1 MLLIVFI
8 YGMGLFFAFCIVL
21 FLIKMVFKL
30 LSLPFILIRNLGGRD
45 GVEDAGVSLVRG
57 QIHCFF
63 VGGNW

>member
-30 LSLPFILIRNLGGRD
+30 LSLPFIIIRKLLGRD
-45 GVEDAGVSLVRG
+45 
-57 QIHCFF
+57 
-63 VGGNW
+63 W